1 MQVTI
6 QGLCFTKHWSGPGLM
21 LVSSNL
27 LKFMQDS
34 GASSIHVTGVDTETH
49 RTHSVWGLSHSLAL
63 S

>member
-6 QGLCFTKHWSGPGLM
+6 QEPCFTKQWSGPGLM
-21 LVSSNL
+21 LVGPNL

-34 GASSIHVTGVDTETH
+34 GASSIHVTGMDTETQ